1 MKAVIEQLSKTI
13 TDTIKK
19 FSKMSFCDSSKH
31 ECDFNR
37 DSYHDEKLDF
47 IVKDKKYYKS
57 CERVD
62 VLTMS
67 RVEVEKRLAKV
78 ALFDRKSFEREFD
91 YEATYVIACNS
102 KAVALNL
109 CEHERKYST
118 LYRHLALYNH
128 RADLYLMCAMSNSQR
143 ATCFNSSHFTKAVE
157 LQAKEL
163 SVEQIQKATCD
174 KKYEKV
180 AEQLKAMYLAEMK
193 KKSSAKSDTA
203 KLIKSKTAKA
213 VEKKVVAV
221 AK

>member
-1 MKAVIEQLSKTI
+1 MTQKIEQLSKTI
-13 TDTIKK
+13 TETIKK

-62 VLTMS
+62 TLTMS
-67 RVEVEKRLAKV
+67 RAEVEKRLAKV

-163 SVEQIQKATCD
+163 SVEQIQKATCES
-174 KKYEKV
+174 KLYSKF
-180 AEQLKAMYLAEMK
+180 AEQLKAMYLAEK

-213 VEKKVVAV
+213 VEKKVEAV